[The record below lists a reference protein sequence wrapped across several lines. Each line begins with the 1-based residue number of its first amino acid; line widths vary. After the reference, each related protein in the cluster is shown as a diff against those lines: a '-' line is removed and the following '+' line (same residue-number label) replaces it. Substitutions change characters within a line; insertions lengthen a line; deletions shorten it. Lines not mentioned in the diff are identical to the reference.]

1 MTSHDPLG
9 YDRGRG
15 GHNRGELGSIIRIT
29 IRLCVIGNDFGGYQ
43 QHDYDYDRGRGR
55 GRGSHGGGR
64 GYGAAA
70 SGRSYEDFKE
80 PSPGMI

>member
-15 GHNRGELGSIIRIT
+15 GHNRGILGSIIRIT
-29 IRLCVIGNDFGGYQ
+29 IRLCVIGSDCGGFQ
-43 QHDYDYDRGRGR
+43 QHDYDYDRGRG
-55 GRGSHGGGR
+55 
-64 GYGAAA
+64 YGAA